1 VVQRA
6 ACLVVLVAASALLA
20 PATAFA
26 HANLVRTDPAD
37 RSVLERAPARVLVV
51 LDDDVRV
58 APGNEAIRNGDGS
71 ILAGKPTTHGKTLVL
86 PLRKALGKGDYSV
99 RWSVVSDDGHIVQGA
114 LAFAIGLGRAPPVS
128 ALRPTNEVSVG
139 TLISRWLFFAGLLV
153 ASGLALFDLLV
164 WRHLGHGGLGT
175 GWIAIGLGRAPP
187 VSALRPTNEVRF
199 GTAVSRW
206 LFFAGLLVASG
217 LALFDVVVWRPLG
230 QGGLGTGWIAIGLAA
245 MFVSAHGLVHASHGG
260 SATRFGLSIDVAS
273 AVAATGAAAAAIAI
287 ADRSAAPFALVLAV
301 ALLPVPTVAGHAL
314 DAGRSWI
321 EVPIDFLHVLAAA
334 VWIGGLFALGLVV
347 PRAGAPAE
355 LFAAAAR
362 RFSRL
367 ALASVIV
374 IAATGIGRAL
384 AELSAVTQL
393 WTTGY
398 GRVILIKTGLFA
410 VLLGFGS
417 VSRTRVLAG
426 VERLRTLVLAELFLV
441 LGVVVAVGLL
451 TSLHPGR
458 R

>member
-6 ACLVVLVAASALLA
+6 ARLIVVAAGAAVVA
-20 PATAFA
+20 PATASA

-37 RSVLERAPARVLVV
+37 RAVLARAPLRVLVV
-51 LDDDVRV
+51 FDDDVRV
-58 APGNEAIRNGDGS
+58 APGNAAIRNGDGS
-71 ILAGKPTTHGKTLVL
+71 IAAGKPAAHGKALVL
-86 PLRKALGKGDYSV
+86 PLRQDLGRGEYSV
-99 RWSVVSDDGHIVQGA
+99 RWSVVSDDGHIVQGV
-114 LAFAIGLGRAPPVS
+114 LAF
-128 ALRPTNEVSVG
+128 
-139 TLISRWLFFAGLLV
+139 
-153 ASGLALFDLLV
+153 
-164 WRHLGHGGLGT
+164 
-175 GWIAIGLGRAPP
+175 AIGLGRAPP

-199 GTAVSRW
+199 GTVVSRW

-410 VLLGFGS
+410 VLVGFGL